1 MKAIILAGGY
11 AVRLLPLTRH
21 IPKPLLPVAG
31 KPVIDY
37 IIDQLNLI
45 PEVDEIII
53 STNKHYEPNFRYWL
67 SRLPENSKI
76 IKVVTEHTTSEK
88 EKLGAIAAL
97 KYIIQTESL
106 KNDELMVVAGD
117 NIFEFSLNDM
127 VKFFKSFNEP
137 VIALSDLSNRG
148 LSELKKYGLGIVDE
162 KHKVIGFQEKP
173 QEPKSSLAATGC
185 YIFPPKILNLL
196 SEYLKEKNSP
206 DAPGYF
212 VEWLHKRADIYAFVS
227 DKMWYDI
234 GSVES
239 YDQVNEYYK
248 DKLKENDHPLS
259 LN

>member
-37 IIDQLNLI
+37 IIDQLIQI

-53 STNKHYEPNFRYWL
+53 STNKHYETNFRYWL
-67 SRLPENSKI
+67 SRLPEGSKK
-76 IKVVTEHTTSEK
+76 IKVVSEQTASEK

-106 KNDELMVVAGD
+106 ESDELLVVAGD

-127 VKFFKSFNEP
+127 VKFFKRHNKP
-137 VIALSDLSNRG
+137 VIALCDLSSGDR
-148 LSELKKYGLGIVDE
+148 SELKKYGLGILDE
-162 KHKVIGFQEKP
+162 KQKVIGFQEKP
-173 QEPKSSLAATGC
+173 QNPKSSLAATGC
-185 YIFPPKILNLL
+185 YIYPSKIYNLL
-196 SEYLKEKNSP
+196 SEYLNAKNSP

-212 VEWLHKRADIYAFVS
+212 VEWLYKRTDIYAFVS

-239 YDQVNEYYK
+239 YDQVNEYFK
-248 DKLKENDHPLS
+248 NKLKYNGNAQS
-259 LN
+259 